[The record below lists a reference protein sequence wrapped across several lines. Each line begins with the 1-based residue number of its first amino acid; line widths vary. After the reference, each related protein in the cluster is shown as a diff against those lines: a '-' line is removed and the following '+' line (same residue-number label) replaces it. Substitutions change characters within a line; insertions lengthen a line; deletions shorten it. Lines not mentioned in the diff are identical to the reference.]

1 MQIEIPPDQ
10 MAFLF
15 PAYMIV
21 DKQLVLQEFAPSLS
35 QCECPPVVGRN
46 LLEYFHLPDQAA
58 DIAAAIAMV
67 ATIAKRMDYL
77 QLHCVNGQYVLA
89 GTAIRLAEGYLLAV
103 NRLPT
108 SSPVSDA
115 DSADAPSD
123 ASMPALK
130 LVSIQKVLLE
140 EARQTAADLVAER
153 QRSEDM
159 LTRFRQVSGYMAH
172 DFNNLL
178 SVVRLNVDVLMKQ
191 RGLSQKVSSRL
202 KIMAEVAERGSEIT
216 HSLMTLARQK
226 HDTCLPLNVDEHI
239 DSNRAFF
246 ATSIGASHKIV
257 FNLGAKGAFAEVG
270 RTDLTNCL
278 LNLVINARDAM
289 ADDGMVTI
297 STSLVDAPL
306 VGTDPVEIPASGEF
320 IAIRISD
327 TGHGMSKEVVERA
340 FEPFFST
347 KQHGTGVGLAS
358 VREFARAMGGDATVV
373 SSVNKGTTINVFLPL
388 CDAAP
393 VILAVQQQAHSTALA
408 AQESGA
414 GCGLRIL
421 VVEDEVH
428 ALAALTELLEEEDFL
443 VTPAADYDE
452 AMASLGEQ
460 SFDLLLADVVLPHS
474 NGIALAGHASDM
486 QPDLHVIMMSG
497 YAPNADEMSPD
508 WLFLRKPLD
517 LAKLLK
523 MIRTAVPVG

>member
-21 DKQLVLQEFAPSLS
+21 DKQLVLQEIAPSLTD
-35 QCECPPVVGRN
+35 CDCPPLVGHN
-46 LLEYFHLPDQAA
+46 LLEYFRLPDQAT
-58 DIAAAIAMV
+58 DIPSAIAMV
-67 ATIAKRMDYL
+67 AAIAKRMDYL
-77 QLHCVNGQYVLA
+77 QLFCMTAPYALA
-89 GTAIRLAEGYLLAV
+89 GTAIRLVDGYLLAV

-108 SSPVSDA
+108 ASPVAEADA
-115 DSADAPSD
+115 AAAPSD

-159 LTRFRQVSGYMAH
+159 LTRFRQVAGYMAH

-178 SVVRLNVDVLMKQ
+178 SVVRLNVDVLLKQ
-191 RGLSQKVSSRL
+191 KGLSQKVSSRL

-216 HSLMTLARQK
+216 HSLMTLSRQK
-226 HDTCLPLNVDEHI
+226 HDTCPPLDVDDHI
-239 DSNRAFF
+239 ESNRAFF
-246 ATSIGASHKIV
+246 ATSVGAHHKIA
-257 FNLGAKGAFAEVG
+257 FDLGAHGAFAEVG

-289 ADDGMVTI
+289 PDDGMVTI
-297 STSLVDAPL
+297 STALVAAPPDDG
-306 VGTDPVEIPASGEF
+306 VTMETPPSGQFIDIEI
-320 IAIRISD
+320 RD
-327 TGHGMSKEVVERA
+327 TGHGMSEEVIARA

-358 VREFARAMGGDATVV
+358 VREFARAMGGDV
-373 SSVNKGTTINVFLPL
+373 SCDSVIDEGTTIHVYLPR
-388 CDAAP
+388 CDAP
-393 VILAVQQQAHSTALA
+393 LA
-408 AQESGA
+408 ASAVPALDVAATQVSPAVWSGQ
-414 GCGLRIL
+414 GLRIL
-421 VVEDEVH
+421 LVEDEIH
-428 ALAALTELLEEEDFL
+428 ALAALTELLEEEGFA
-443 VTPAADYDE
+443 VTPATDYDQ
-452 AMASLGEQ
+452 AMAALADQ

-474 NGIALAGHASDM
+474 NGISLAGHASEI
-486 QPDLHVIMMSG
+486 QPDLRVIMMSG
-497 YAPNADEMSPD
+497 YAPNASEMSPD

-517 LAKLLK
+517 LAKLLE
-523 MIRTAVPVG
+523 MIRTALPVG